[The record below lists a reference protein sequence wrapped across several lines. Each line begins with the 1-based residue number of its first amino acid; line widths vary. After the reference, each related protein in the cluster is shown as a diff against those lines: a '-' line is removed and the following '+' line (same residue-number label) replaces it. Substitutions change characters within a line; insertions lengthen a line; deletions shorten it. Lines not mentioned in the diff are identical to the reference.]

1 MNEKYCVI
9 DKNEFKDKNIIKKLY
24 TYLDIDKNKK
34 TVIFDIHN
42 TLEFNEGEIDQTIY
56 KFIKKNYKK
65 INIVLLSYD
74 GNSKRIIQNYNI
86 INNISPIFSEIPFI
100 FIKKRKKHHIIF
112 YISKIVKEPILFVD
126 DNYKNIIDAK
136 KIKKRLENLY
146 IIHYTAHVK
155 EKYNTGIIDIYD
167 KLYKFIKN

>member
-1 MNEKYCVI
+1 MKKYCVI

-86 INNISPIFSEIPFI
+86 INNISPYFQ
-100 FIKKRKKHHIIF
+100 KYH
-112 YISKIVKEPILFVD
+112 LF
-126 DNYKNIIDAK
+126 
-136 KIKKRLENLY
+136 L
-146 IIHYTAHVK
+146 
-155 EKYNTGIIDIYD
+155 
-167 KLYKFIKN
+167 